1 MAKKVFRFLPKT
13 ASPPFSGE
21 NAKNENSINRRWNK
35 WQEGL
40 EKW

>member
-21 NAKNENSINRRWNK
+21 NAKNENLFN
-35 WQEGL
+35 
-40 EKW
+40 